1 MHEARQIGWLCRF
14 QEIVDV
20 IAHET
25 QGVQLES
32 ELLDFLGKRVEEQ
45 VAAERLRQMKFSIV
59 TTRGDMVTGIW
70 HQFAVW
76 A

>member
-1 MHEARQIGWLCRF
+1 LCRF

-25 QGVQLES
+25 QSVQLES
-32 ELLDFLGKRVEEQ
+32 ELLDCLGKRVEEQ
-45 VAAERLRQMKFSIV
+45 VAAERLRQMKLSIV
-59 TTRGDMVTGIW
+59 AACGDVIAEIW
-70 HQFAVW
+70 CQLAAW

>member
-1 MHEARQIGWLCRF
+1 M
-14 QEIVDV
+14 

-32 ELLDFLGKRVEEQ
+32 VLLYCLGRRVEEQ
-45 VAAERLRQMKFSIV
+45 VAAERLRQMKLSIV

-70 HQFAVW
+70 YQFAAW